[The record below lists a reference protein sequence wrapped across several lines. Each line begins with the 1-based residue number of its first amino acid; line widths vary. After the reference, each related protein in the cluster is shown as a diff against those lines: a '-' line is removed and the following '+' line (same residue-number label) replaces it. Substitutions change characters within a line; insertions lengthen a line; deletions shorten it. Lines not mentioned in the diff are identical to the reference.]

1 MLNPYVIMEKTSSW
15 KSEGKN
21 VSNRKQSEQWKHK
34 LTQWEESLY
43 TYEPSQLSDTWDHWV
58 DKAFDLLP
66 AEKKEVFFAQI
77 DTWLFHLHG
86 IIQQSSFQQQAE
98 DRIVNMA
105 RSYKEDVETIE
116 DIRELPL
123 SQKAFIAEQQ
133 IAKQK
138 LYAVVQ
144 GGMTGTGKLSTL
156 AIDIPAFAAL
166 SIRTTQL
173 VAMAYGYRA
182 STPVEMVKSLQLF
195 YGATIPKK
203 YQHQRWEALRNELGE
218 DTDHYF
224 DVLTNKDHPTAWLQQ
239 PLLHLIKLLFVA
251 LIGRKKMNNIPVLGM
266 ITAAGTNYYWTKEVS
281 EFSHYY
287 YMMRHL
293 VDNGELDE

>member
-1 MLNPYVIMEKTSSW
+1 M
-15 KSEGKN
+15 
-21 VSNRKQSEQWKHK
+21 SNRNQTGQWKHK
-34 LTQWEESLY
+34 LSQWEEKLY
-43 TYEPSQLSDTWDHWV
+43 TYEPSQFSDTLDLWV

-66 AEKKEVFFAQI
+66 DETKELFFSQI

-98 DRIVNMA
+98 ERIVKMA
-105 RSYKEDVETIE
+105 QSYNEKIEKIE

-123 SQKAFIAEQQ
+123 SQKAFIADQQ

-144 GGMTGTGKLSTL
+144 GGMTGTAKFSAL
-156 AIDIPAFAAL
+156 AMDIPAFAAL
-166 SIRTTQL
+166 NIRTTQL
-173 VAMAYGYRA
+173 VAMSYGYRA

-203 YQHQRWEALRNELGE
+203 YQHERWEALKSELGQ

-224 DVLTNKDHPTAWLQQ
+224 DVLTDKDHPTVWLQQ
-239 PLLHLIKLLFVA
+239 PLMHLIKLLFVA
-251 LIGRKKMNNIPVLGM
+251 VIGRKKVKNVPLLGM
-266 ITAAGTNYYWTKEVS
+266 MTAAGTNYYWTKEVS

-287 YMMRHL
+287 YMMRHM
-293 VDNGELDE
+293 VENGELDESECELF

>member
-1 MLNPYVIMEKTSSW
+1 M
-15 KSEGKN
+15 
-21 VSNRKQSEQWKHK
+21 SNRNQAEQWKDK
-34 LTQWEESLY
+34 LSQWEEKLY
-43 TYEPSQLSDTWDHWV
+43 TYEPSQFSDTLDLWV

-66 AEKKEVFFAQI
+66 NETKELFFAQI

-86 IIQQSSFQQQAE
+86 LIQQSSFQQQAE
-98 DRIVNMA
+98 ERIVKMA
-105 RSYKEDVETIE
+105 QSYNENIEKIE

-138 LYAVVQ
+138 LYAVIQ
-144 GGMTGTGKLSTL
+144 GGMTGTAKLSTL

-166 SIRTTQL
+166 NIRTTQL
-173 VAMAYGYRA
+173 VAMSYGYRA

-203 YQHQRWEALRNELGE
+203 YQHERWEALKSELGQ

-224 DVLTNKDHPTAWLQQ
+224 DVLTDKDHPTVWLQQ
-239 PLLHLIKLLFVA
+239 PLMHLVKLLFVA
-251 LIGRKKMNNIPVLGM
+251 VIGRKKMNNIPLLGM
-266 ITAAGTNYYWTKEVS
+266 VTAAGTNYYWTKEVS

-287 YMMRHL
+287 YMMRHM
-293 VDNGELDE
+293 VENGELDDSECELF

>member
-1 MLNPYVIMEKTSSW
+1 M
-15 KSEGKN
+15 
-21 VSNRKQSEQWKHK
+21 SNRKHAEQYK
-34 LTQWEESLY
+34 LKLSQWEEKLY
-43 TYEPSQLSDTWDHWV
+43 TYEPSQFSDTLDLWV

-66 AEKKEVFFAQI
+66 DETKNLFFTQI

-98 DRIVNMA
+98 RRIVNMA
-105 RSYKEDVETIE
+105 QSYSENVEKIE
-116 DIRELPL
+116 DIRELSL

-144 GGMTGTGKLSTL
+144 GGMTGTAKLSTL

-166 SIRTTQL
+166 NIRTTQL
-173 VAMAYGYRA
+173 VAMSYGYRA

-195 YGATIPKK
+195 YGATIPRK
-203 YQHQRWEALRNELGE
+203 YQRQRWEALKEQIGQ

-224 DVLTNKDHPTAWLQQ
+224 DVLTDKDHPTVWLQQ
-239 PLLHLIKLLFVA
+239 PLMHLVKLLFVA
-251 LIGRKKMNNIPVLGM
+251 IIGRKKVNNVPLLGM
-266 ITAAGTNYYWTKEVS
+266 ITASGTNYYWTKEVS

-287 YMMRHL
+287 YMMRHF
-293 VDNGELDE
+293 VENGELDEAECELF